1 MVNRNI
7 LTFAIIVFMSLTGC
21 SLKIGMFVSANV
33 APLERHHISLG
44 DGYKA
49 TYYQVQIGDSRKTD
63 AVVFF
68 IGGSDNTS
76 REFNL

>member
-7 LTFAIIVFMSLTGC
+7 LTLAIIVFMSLTGC
-21 SLKIGMFVSANV
+21 SSKIGMFVSANV
-33 APLERHHISLG
+33 SPLEQYHVSLS

-49 TYYQVQIGDSRKTD
+49 TYYQVQVGDSRKTD

-68 IGGSDNTS
+68 IGGSGHTS
-76 REFNL
+76 LN